1 MSEEELL
8 AAVLEISKREAS
20 PSLSHEDDEKP
31 TSSPDTGFAED
42 DIQEMPENPDSVE
55 TEKEL
60 KFIFGYTPNRT
71 KTTLGH

>member
-1 MSEEELL
+1 L
-8 AAVLEISKREAS
+8 K
-20 PSLSHEDDEKP
+20 K
-31 TSSPDTGFAED
+31 G
-42 DIQEMPENPDSVE
+42 DSVE